1 MDINGLEGKSR
12 SQLQAELRRGGKFVV
27 YLWVVSILIYTWK
40 RPSSIYY
47 IPPGGDRIT
56 PGLLFSVVSFFLGWW
71 GIPWGIFYTAESL
84 YKNFTGGEDVT
95 LQMKIALD
103 LE

>member
-1 MDINGLEGKSR
+1 MNIKGLEGKSVT
-12 SQLQAELRRGGKFVV
+12 QLELELSHGGRFVV

-40 RPSSIYY
+40 RPSAIHY

-56 PGLLFSVVSFFLGWW
+56 PGLLYSGISFLLGWW

-84 YKNFTGGEDVT
+84 YENFRGGKDVT
-95 LQMKIALD
+95 AEMRSALWF
-103 LE
+103 